1 MMGKE
6 NYTVINSIILQNP
19 WDDVK
24 IPVDDNT
31 LEWINIFVE
40 KFNECVQLGFLTD
53 KKTKE
58 EQIEI
63 CKNLLPLVE
72 ALECFLL
79 HKEIRN
85 IIDGKNFE
93 NSRDKL
99 IQYKMNLDKYKTS

>member
-6 NYTVINSIILQNP
+6 NYIVINSIILQNP

-40 KFNECVQLGFLTD
+40 KFNECVRLGFLTD

-72 ALECFLL
+72 APECFLL

-85 IIDGKNFE
+85 IIDGKTFE
-93 NSRDKL
+93 NSRNKL

>member
-1 MMGKE
+1 MGKE
-6 NYTVINSIILQNP
+6 NYIVINSIILQNP
-19 WDDVK
+19 WDDMK
-24 IPVDDNT
+24 IPVDNYT
-31 LEWINIFVE
+31 LEWINIFIE
-40 KFNECVQLGFLTD
+40 KFNECVRLGFLTD

-72 ALECFLL
+72 NPKCLL
-79 HKEIRN
+79 YKEIRN
-85 IIDGKNFE
+85 IIEGKNFE